1 MKKKLSEKLKDN
13 IRQAIKLAKKPGM
26 CEYTFPATG
35 KPCCVIGQLMHIENM
50 DLEVQNSSIDFLLRE
65 GCKAVAGLKKY
76 PLNLLT
82 DLQCEWDGADSSKQ
96 AKATMLAM
104 VDSYFQ

>member
-1 MKKKLSEKLKDN
+1 MKEKLKDN
-13 IRQAIKLAKKPGM
+13 LRKAIKLAKKPGM
-26 CEYTFPATG
+26 CQYTFPATG

-50 DLEVQNSSIDFLLRE
+50 NLAVQNSTIDFLFRE
-65 GCKAVAGLKKY
+65 EYKAVAGLKKY

-104 VDSYFQ
+104 VESY